1 VAGERLRF
9 TQEQFSESMQ
19 HYMQD
24 QEKAEK
30 LQSAMQFPKHVF
42 YEMKIKY
49 GLSDGVTTVELPN
62 LSKEQALQLLKFK
75 LDISVNLIKEVKE
88 LAMTEGPQKA
98 QEAQKFQAYVAADQF
113 FNQS

>member
-1 VAGERLRF
+1 
-9 TQEQFSESMQ
+9 
-19 HYMQD
+19 
-24 QEKAEK
+24 
-30 LQSAMQFPKHVF
+30 MQFPKHVF

-88 LAMTEGPQKA
+88 LAMTEGP
-98 QEAQKFQAYVAADQF
+98 
-113 FNQS
+113 